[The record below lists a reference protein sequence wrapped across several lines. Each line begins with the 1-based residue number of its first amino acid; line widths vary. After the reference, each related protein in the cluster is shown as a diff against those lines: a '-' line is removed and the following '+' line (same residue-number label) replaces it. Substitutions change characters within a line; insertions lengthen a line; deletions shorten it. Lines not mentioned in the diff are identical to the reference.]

1 MKKKDLILALLVV
14 TIWGANFTVIKLG
27 LSGVPSMLLV
37 TLRYIITAFPAVFF
51 VKKPNAEWKYVIMY
65 GLAVGV
71 LQFACLFYAMEI
83 GMPASLASII
93 LQMQAFISPM
103 FAMLFLKEKLKAKQ
117 IIGFSISALGL
128 YVIGSA
134 SGTNG
139 MTEIPKG
146 ALLLMLAAPVFWA
159 LSNIILRFMT
169 DKSAVKGEKIDMMS
183 LIVWSA
189 LIPPLPVLCIALML
203 DTPETLINAVLNMN
217 GMSLFAVLYLAF
229 GATLFGYGGWSILIS
244 KYPMSRVAPI
254 SLLVPVTGLLTAR
267 IVLHEQLSKMQ
278 WLGVFIILMSLAIA
292 NLDVKSFL
300 NYFSHHKAKNT
311 ENR

>member
-1 MKKKDLILALLVV
+1 MKKKDLMLALLVV

-51 VKKPNAEWKYVIMY
+51 VKKPNVEWKYIIMY

-93 LQMQAFISPM
+93 LQMQAFISPL
-103 FAMLFLKEKLKAKQ
+103 FAMFFLKEKLKAKQ
-117 IIGFSISALGL
+117 IAGFIIAAVGL
-128 YVIGSA
+128 YIIGTA

-139 MTEIPKG
+139 MSEIPKG
-146 ALLLMLAAPVFWA
+146 ALLLTVAAPVFWA
-159 LSNIILRFMT
+159 LSNIVLRFMT
-169 DKSAVKGEKIDMMS
+169 DKSDENGEKLNMLS
-183 LIVWSA
+183 LIVWSG
-189 LIPPLPVLCIALML
+189 LIPPLPVLCIALMI
-203 DTPETLINAVLNMN
+203 DTPATLFNAIVNMN
-217 GMSLFAVLYLAF
+217 GMSIFAVLYLAF

-244 KYPMSRVAPI
+244 KYPMSKVAPI

-267 IVLHEQLSKMQ
+267 IVLHEQLSGRQ
-278 WLGVFIILMSLAIA
+278 WSGVIVILISLVIA
-292 NLDVKSFL
+292 NLDLKL
-300 NYFSHHKAKNT
+300 IINKLKPGERGNAN
-311 ENR
+311 